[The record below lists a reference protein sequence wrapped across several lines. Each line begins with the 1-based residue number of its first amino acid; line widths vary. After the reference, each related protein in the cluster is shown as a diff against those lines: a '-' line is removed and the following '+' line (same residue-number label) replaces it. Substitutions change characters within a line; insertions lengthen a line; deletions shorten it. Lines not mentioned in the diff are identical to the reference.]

1 MGSPDPPKSP
11 LKRGTMKSIGLMFP
25 LFKGARGIPVAG
37 GDANA
42 LMLPT
47 DLERLCDRS

>member
-1 MGSPDPPKSP
+1 MMGSPDPPKSP
-11 LKRGTMKSIGLMFP
+11 LIKRDYEKNLLMFP
-25 LFKGARGIPVAG
+25 FIKGARGIG
-37 GDANA
+37 